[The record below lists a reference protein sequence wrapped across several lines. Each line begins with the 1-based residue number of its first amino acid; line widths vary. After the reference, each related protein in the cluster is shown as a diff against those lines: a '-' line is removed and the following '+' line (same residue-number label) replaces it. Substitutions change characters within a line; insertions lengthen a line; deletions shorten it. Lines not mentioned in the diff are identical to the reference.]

1 MTNRLINKYWSEFQ
15 NENQEFELL
24 QLPPSY
30 YFCDNQKD
38 ADKCA
43 ELVRQGVKQATTHSL
58 QWFQIYNEKQPAV
71 GDLAIVTDWKG
82 SPQAIIRTTKV
93 EIVKFQEITSDYALI
108 EDEGD
113 KSLSYWKDV
122 HWAYY
127 ERELSEHN
135 LKPSLEMELI
145 CEYFETIWPQN

>member
-1 MTNRLINKYWSEFQ
+1 MQINV
-15 NENQEFELL
+15 
-24 QLPPSY
+24 
-30 YFCDNQKD
+30 QK
-38 ADKCA
+38 
-43 ELVRQGVKQATTHSL
+43 
-58 QWFQIYNEKQPAV
+58 PAV

-108 EDEGD
+108 EDKGD

-127 ERELSEHN
+127 ERE
-135 LKPSLEMELI
+135 
-145 CEYFETIWPQN
+145 